1 MTRFRICLG
10 ACVLALS
17 SSLSFAQSAR
27 PVAPGAEAAPAGGAS
42 AAGTQVAL
50 IDIGFI
56 FRKHPGYVARR
67 DALLEKAKTLT
78 GGETNARNQ
87 LQKESNKLK
96 DFQPGS
102 LEYKQLEAQLT
113 QQASDFQVQ
122 QQLARRELAEEEVK
136 LYYETYVEVQKII
149 DRLADAYGIQLVVR
163 FDREPMEATDP
174 DSIRRGLMNPVVYQ
188 RGLDITDMV
197 MAEMTKTAVRPG
209 LNNTVRPGL
218 K

>member
-1 MTRFRICLG
+1 MTRFCIALG

-17 SSLSFAQSAR
+17 ASLSFAQSTR
-27 PVAPGAEAAPAGGAS
+27 PAAPAAEAPPGN
-42 AAGTQVAL
+42 AGTQVAL
-50 IDIGFI
+50 IDIGYI

-78 GGETNARNQ
+78 GGETTARNQ
-87 LQKESNKLK
+87 LQAESNKLK

-102 LEYKQLEAQLT
+102 LEFKQLEARLT

-136 LYYETYVEVQKII
+136 LYYETYVEVQKVIN
-149 DRLADAYGIQLVVR
+149 RLAEVYGIQLVVR

-174 DSIRRGLMNPVVYQ
+174 DSIRRGLMNPVVFQ
-188 RGLDITDMV
+188 NGLDITDMV
-197 MAEMTKTAVRPG
+197 MAEMTKTAVRPNNG
-209 LNNTVRPGL
+209 LGGPGPRL

>member
-1 MTRFRICLG
+1 MTRTYTCLA
-10 ACVLALS
+10 ACVLAMTS
-17 SSLSFAQSAR
+17 TWAFAQSAR
-27 PVAPGAEAAPAGGAS
+27 PMTPVAENAAP

-56 FRKHPGYVARR
+56 FRKHPGYVAKR
-67 DALLEKAKTLT
+67 DALLERAKTLT
-78 GGETNARNQ
+78 SGETTARNQ
-87 LQKESNKLK
+87 LQKEGNKLK
-96 DFQPGS
+96 EYQPGS
-102 LEYKQLEAQLT
+102 LEFKQLEAQLT

-149 DRLADAYGIQLVVR
+149 DRLATGYGIQLVVR

-188 RGLDITDMV
+188 RGLDITDLV
-197 MAEMTKTAVRPG
+197 MAEMTKTAVRPVI
-209 LNNTVRPGL
+209 NNGVRPGL